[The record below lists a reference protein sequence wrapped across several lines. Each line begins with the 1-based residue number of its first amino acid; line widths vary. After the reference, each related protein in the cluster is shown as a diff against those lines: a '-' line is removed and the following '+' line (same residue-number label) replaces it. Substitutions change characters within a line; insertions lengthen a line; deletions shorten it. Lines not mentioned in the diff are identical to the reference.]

1 MKNFLY
7 ATLAVAMF
15 SFAACSKVDPVDLIP
30 PVKAIKKVL
39 KSTAIRTVS
48 NEENTYSTL
57 YKYNSDGLLVVE
69 DRFIFR
75 KQSKDTIVT
84 SFLYNYSPNLLTLKY
99 KNTDGSLSTFF
110 CYLNN
115 KNLLTL
121 DSTQEQELTYA
132 YEYDLKNRLI
142 KHDVIDK
149 KTKNVKHSF
158 LYTYQG
164 DKLTEMKQTYQ
175 NTPDSRNEV
184 ITTYFYEK
192 DIKNT
197 LSNAARGMSFN
208 GVGNLFSP
216 TKEINIYY
224 KYSINNGQ
232 LISSTQTETQYS
244 YELDT
249 NSLIIKNG
257 IKTKTDQ
264 KPWSGETFA
273 TYEYE
278 K

>member
-1 MKNFLY
+1 
-7 ATLAVAMF
+7 
-15 SFAACSKVDPVDLIP
+15 
-30 PVKAIKKVL
+30 
-39 KSTAIRTVS
+39 
-48 NEENTYSTL
+48 
-57 YKYNSDGLLVVE
+57 
-69 DRFIFR
+69 
-75 KQSKDTIVT
+75 
-84 SFLYNYSPNLLTLKY
+84 
-99 KNTDGSLSTFF
+99 
-110 CYLNN
+110 
-115 KNLLTL
+115 
-121 DSTQEQELTYA
+121 
-132 YEYDLKNRLI
+132 
-142 KHDVIDK
+142 VIDK